1 MKRVFIIAEAGV
13 NHNGSL
19 EIAKKMIDCAAQC
32 EVDAIK
38 FQTFQADSLV
48 SPFAPKAEYQKKL
61 TNHRETQ
68 LKMLKSYQLD
78 KHAHRQ
84 LMKYCKK
91 RKILFI
97 SSPFDLP
104 SINLLNDLGLPIL
117 KIPSGEINNLPY
129 LKKIG
134 KLKKKLILSTGM
146 ASLEEIQTALKILI
160 KAGTPKQLITVLHCN
175 TAYPTPFGDVNLQ
188 AMLTMKERLKVK
200 VGYSDHTL
208 GIEIPIA
215 AVALGAGVIEK
226 HFTLDRTREGPDHKA
241 SLEPSELKKMV
252 AAIRHVELALGTGI
266 KKPSAS
272 EIKNLPVVRKSLV
285 AASDINKGD
294 IFQSENIAVKRPGT
308 GITPMNLNK
317 VLGLRAKRDFKKDE
331 LIEI

>member
-19 EIAKKMIDCAAQC
+19 EIAKKMIDCAVQC
-32 EVDAIK
+32 QVDAIK

-68 LKMLKSYQLD
+68 LKMLKAYQLD

-117 KIPSGEINNLPY
+117 KIPSGEINRQRIFMHPNSHRQIVLE
-129 LKKIG
+129 
-134 KLKKKLILSTGM
+134 TGG
-146 ASLEEIQTALKILI
+146 SWRSHVHVLLEMN
-160 KAGTPKQLITVLHCN
+160 QLRI
-175 TAYPTPFGDVNLQ
+175 Y
-188 AMLTMKERLKVK
+188 
-200 VGYSDHTL
+200 
-208 GIEIPIA
+208 
-215 AVALGAGVIEK
+215 
-226 HFTLDRTREGPDHKA
+226 
-241 SLEPSELKKMV
+241 
-252 AAIRHVELALGTGI
+252 
-266 KKPSAS
+266 
-272 EIKNLPVVRKSLV
+272 
-285 AASDINKGD
+285 
-294 IFQSENIAVKRPGT
+294 
-308 GITPMNLNK
+308 
-317 VLGLRAKRDFKKDE
+317 GL
-331 LIEI
+331 